1 MSWCRWG
8 KWQQGGRGGQ
18 GAGGR
23 AADLCRASGELMQVG
38 QVVRRYGYHCIR
50 GQVGGPAPGLSA
62 SLPLCLSDSL
72 TLCLL
77 PPVYSHV
84 PLPLPPT
91 CCLSL
96 YVPCV
101 HACKWL
107 CLHTQGCMCACVHMF
122 VCMRACVRAC
132 VCVCVRACVR
142 ACVRHTDVRVCL
154 CVPARTSWAVMREQ
168 SASLT
173 TS

>member
-132 VCVCVRACVR
+132 VCM
-142 ACVRHTDVRVCL
+142 
-154 CVPARTSWAVMREQ
+154 SWFV
-168 SASLT
+168 LT
-173 TS
+173 TCTACTAGPPPGVLPPSQPSRLAHIHPR